1 VSKHVIGGKVRGL
14 RKLKGSSAGPITK
27 TTSDLGARTRR
38 NGFKAGAS
46 TLPAAREPRR
56 TWRDVAS
63 AEPLA
68 DDPRQFVQDALR
80 YARRTA
86 EDPSAASMHARMA
99 CERFIR
105 DHDEAQRP
113 DSQWSFDDLAALKA
127 MVFTSQMPNIKGPEA
142 GKPIRLMD
150 WQKLVYA
157 NVFGFK
163 ERATGGRRFRQGV
176 VYVPKGN
183 GKTTISAPL
192 AMYMT
197 FGEGEGGAEGYAAAV
212 TRDQARILFET
223 AQNMVRR
230 SDDMRKRWGV
240 GVLTNSIFQERTA
253 SRLVPISSDAKA
265 LDGLNVA
272 VAVCDEIG
280 SHRTPEVY
288 AALSTAMG
296 KRTQPFL
303 LSISTATQNNAGIG
317 RQLWD
322 YSLRVLQGVQTDER
336 LFSII
341 FSIDDTDDPW
351 EEPTWIKANPAW
363 GRLRSAGRDPRD
375 HAAGQEQPVARGF
388 RQDAPSER
396 VDRSR
401 RATVLDP
408 SVDALRRPG
417 SEARRPRRSRV
428 PSRAR
433 PRLEDRPR
441 RARRRLPGD
450 AGRGCSLHRR
460 LSLLLER
467 GSRDGARNASYPGWA
482 NANELI
488 ITPGNETDFA
498 TIEDDVVEWFRR
510 FRVLSMAYDPWRT
523 TQLAQRLQSSSVPV
537 VEFRAT
543 RNPFPLRPANSRP
556 RSAPDASATTA
567 TDPSRGASATS
578 SVTPTPA
585 TTSIRARRD
594 RRTRST
600 EPSR

>member
-1 VSKHVIGGKVRGL
+1 M
-14 RKLKGSSAGPITK
+14 
-27 TTSDLGARTRR
+27 ARRR
-38 NGFKAGAS
+38 Q
-46 TLPAAREPRR
+46 
-56 TWRDVAS
+56 

-80 YARRTA
+80 YARTTA
-86 EDPSAASMHARMA
+86 EDPSRASMHARMA
-99 CERFIR
+99 CERFLR
-105 DHDEAQRP
+105 DHDAAQRP
-113 DSQWSFDDLAALKA
+113 DSLWSFDDLAAIKA
-127 MVFTSQMPNIKGPEA
+127 MVFASQMPNIKGPEA
-142 GKPIRLMD
+142 GKPLRLMD
-150 WQKLVYA
+150 WQRLVYS

-197 FGEGEGGAEGYAAAV
+197 FGENEGGAEGYAAAV

-230 SDDMRKRWGV
+230 SEDMRKRWGV

-280 SHRTPEVY
+280 SHKTAEVY
-288 AALSTAMG
+288 QALSTAMG

-341 FSIDDTDDPW
+341 YSIDDTDDPW
-351 EEPTWIKANPAW
+351 EEATWIKANPAW
-363 GRLRSAGRDPRD
+363 GVSVQPDAIRAIMRQARNNPAQEAAARTRHLNVWIGADEQLFSTREWTLCADRD
-375 HAAGQEQPVARGF
+375 
-388 RQDAPSER
+388 
-396 VDRSR
+396 
-401 RATVLDP
+401 LK
-408 SVDALRRPG
+408 
-417 SEARRPRRSRV
+417 
-428 PSRAR
+428 
-433 PRLEDRPR
+433 LED
-441 RARRRLPGD
+441 LD
-450 AGRGCSLHRR
+450 GRECHLALDLASKTDLAA
-460 LSLLLER
+460 LVAVFPET
-467 GSRDGARNASYPGWA
+467 RDGDVHYTVACRCYLNEAAVMEARNASYPGWA

-488 ITPGNETDFA
+488 ITPGNETDFQ
-498 TIEDDVVEWFRR
+498 TIEDDTVEWFRR

-537 VEFRAT
+537 VEFRSNTQNFSAPT
-543 RNPFPLRPANSRP
+543 RELEAAI
-556 RSAPDASATTA
+556 RSARIRHDGNGPLAWCIGNVVGHTDARDNVYPRKARPENKIDA
-567 TDPSRGASATS
+567 AVALIMAIGRAMQ
-578 SVTPTPA
+578 PT
-585 TTSIRARRD
+585 
-594 RRTRST
+594 TRSVYET
-600 EPSR
+600 RGLMTLG

>member
-1 VSKHVIGGKVRGL
+1 M
-14 RKLKGSSAGPITK
+14 
-27 TTSDLGARTRR
+27 AR
-38 NGFKAGAS
+38 
-46 TLPAAREPRR
+46 RR
-56 TWRDVAS
+56 T

-80 YARRTA
+80 YARKTA
-86 EDPSAASMHARMA
+86 EDPSAASMHARMS
-99 CERFIR
+99 CERFLR
-105 DHDEAQRP
+105 DHEAAQKP

-127 MVFTSQMPNIKGPEA
+127 MVFAAQMPNIKGPEA

-197 FGEGEGGAEGYAAAV
+197 FGENEGGAEGYAAAV

-288 AALSTAMG
+288 EALSTAMG
-296 KRTQPFL
+296 KRHQPFL

-341 FSIDDTDDPW
+341 YSIDDTDDPW
-351 EEPTWIKANPAW
+351 EEATWIKANPAW
-363 GRLRSAGRDPRD
+363 GVSVQPDAIRAIMRQARNNPSQEASARTRHLNVWIGADEQLFSTRQWTLCADRD
-375 HAAGQEQPVARGF
+375 
-388 RQDAPSER
+388 
-396 VDRSR
+396 
-401 RATVLDP
+401 LK
-408 SVDALRRPG
+408 
-417 SEARRPRRSRV
+417 
-428 PSRAR
+428 
-433 PRLEDRPR
+433 LEDFE
-441 RARRRLPGD
+441 
-450 AGRGCSLHRR
+450 GRECHLALDLASKTDLAA
-460 LSLLLER
+460 LVAVFPET
-467 GSRDGARNASYPGWA
+467 RDGDVHYTVFCRCYLNEAAVMEARNASYPGWA

-488 ITPGNETDFA
+488 ITPGNETDFQ
-498 TIEDDVVEWFRR
+498 TIEDDTVEWFRR
-510 FRVLSMAYDPWRT
+510 FRVASMAYDPWRT

-537 VEFRAT
+537 VEFRSNTQNFSAPT
-543 RNPFPLRPANSRP
+543 RELEAAI
-556 RSAPDASATTA
+556 RSARIRHDGNGPLAWCIGNVVGHTDARDNVYPRKARPENKIDA
-567 TDPSRGASATS
+567 AVALIMAIGRAMQ
-578 SVTPTPA
+578 PT
-585 TTSIRARRD
+585 
-594 RRTRST
+594 TRSVYET
-600 EPSR
+600 RGLMTLG

>member
-1 VSKHVIGGKVRGL
+1 
-14 RKLKGSSAGPITK
+14 
-27 TTSDLGARTRR
+27 
-38 NGFKAGAS
+38 
-46 TLPAAREPRR
+46 
-56 TWRDVAS
+56 
-63 AEPLA
+63 
-68 DDPRQFVQDALR
+68 
-80 YARRTA
+80 
-86 EDPSAASMHARMA
+86 
-99 CERFIR
+99 
-105 DHDEAQRP
+105 
-113 DSQWSFDDLAALKA
+113 
-127 MVFTSQMPNIKGPEA
+127 MVFAAQMPNIKGPEA

-197 FGEGEGGAEGYAAAV
+197 FGENEGGAEGYAAAV

-288 AALSTAMG
+288 EALSTAMG
-296 KRTQPFL
+296 KRHQPFL

-322 YSLRVLQGVQTDER
+322 YSLRVLQGVQNDER

-341 FSIDDTDDPW
+341 YSIDDTDDPW
-351 EEPTWIKANPAW
+351 EEATWIKANPAW
-363 GRLRSAGRDPRD
+363 GVSVQPDAIRAIMRQARNNPSQEASARTRHLNVWIGADEQLFSTRQWTLCADRD
-375 HAAGQEQPVARGF
+375 
-388 RQDAPSER
+388 
-396 VDRSR
+396 
-401 RATVLDP
+401 LK
-408 SVDALRRPG
+408 
-417 SEARRPRRSRV
+417 
-428 PSRAR
+428 
-433 PRLEDRPR
+433 LEDFE
-441 RARRRLPGD
+441 
-450 AGRGCSLHRR
+450 GRECHLALDLASKTDLAA
-460 LSLLLER
+460 LVAVFPEV
-467 GSRDGARNASYPGWA
+467 RDGDVHYTVFCRCYLNEAAVMEARNASYPGWA

-488 ITPGNETDFA
+488 ITPGNETDFQ

-537 VEFRAT
+537 VEFRSNTQNFSAPT
-543 RNPFPLRPANSRP
+543 RELEAAI
-556 RSAPDASATTA
+556 RSARIRHDGNGPLAWCIGNVVGHTDARDNVYPRKARPENKIDA
-567 TDPSRGASATS
+567 AVALIMAIGRAMQ
-578 SVTPTPA
+578 PT
-585 TTSIRARRD
+585 
-594 RRTRST
+594 TRSVYET
-600 EPSR
+600 RGLITLG

>member
-1 VSKHVIGGKVRGL
+1 M
-14 RKLKGSSAGPITK
+14 
-27 TTSDLGARTRR
+27 ARRR
-38 NGFKAGAS
+38 
-46 TLPAAREPRR
+46 
-56 TWRDVAS
+56 VAD
-63 AEPLA
+63 PLA
-68 DDPRQFVQDALR
+68 SDPRQFVQDALR
-80 YARRTA
+80 YARKTA
-86 EDPSAASMHARMA
+86 EDPTAASMHARMS
-99 CERFIR
+99 CERFLR
-105 DHDEAQRP
+105 DHDAAQKP

-192 AMYMT
+192 AMYIT
-197 FGEGEGGAEGYAAAV
+197 FGENEGGAEGYAAAV

-288 AALSTAMG
+288 EALSTAMG
-296 KRTQPFL
+296 KRHQPFL

-322 YSLRVLQGVQTDER
+322 YSLRVLQGVQNDER

-341 FSIDDTDDPW
+341 YSIDDTDDPW
-351 EEPTWIKANPAW
+351 EEATWIKANPAW
-363 GRLRSAGRDPRD
+363 GVSVQPDAIRAIMRQARNNPSQEASARTRHLNVWIGADEQLFSTRQWTLCADRD
-375 HAAGQEQPVARGF
+375 
-388 RQDAPSER
+388 
-396 VDRSR
+396 
-401 RATVLDP
+401 LK
-408 SVDALRRPG
+408 
-417 SEARRPRRSRV
+417 
-428 PSRAR
+428 
-433 PRLEDRPR
+433 LEDFE
-441 RARRRLPGD
+441 
-450 AGRGCSLHRR
+450 GRECHLALDLASKTDLAA
-460 LSLLLER
+460 LVAVFPEV
-467 GSRDGARNASYPGWA
+467 RDGDVHYTVFCRCYLNEAAVMEARNASYPGWA

-488 ITPGNETDFA
+488 ITPGNETDFQ

-537 VEFRAT
+537 VEFRSNTQNFSAPTRELEAAIRSARIRHDGNGPLAWCIGNVVGHTDARDNVYPRKARPENKIDAAVALIMAIGRAMQPAT
-543 RNPFPLRPANSRP
+543 RSVYE
-556 RSAPDASATTA
+556 T
-567 TDPSRGASATS
+567 RGLITLG
-578 SVTPTPA
+578 
-585 TTSIRARRD
+585 
-594 RRTRST
+594 
-600 EPSR
+600 